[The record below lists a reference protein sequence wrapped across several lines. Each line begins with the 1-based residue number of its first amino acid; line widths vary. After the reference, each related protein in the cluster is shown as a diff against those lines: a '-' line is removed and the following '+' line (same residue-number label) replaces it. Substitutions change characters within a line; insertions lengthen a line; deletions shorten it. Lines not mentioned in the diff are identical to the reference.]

1 MCHRVLGALKVTGH
15 SWGRARPLHPPPPH
29 THTHFTPPT
38 PPRPPQRHLPGTK
51 RVGRVSAR
59 PLAPSPV
66 APGLSGVWT
75 RSSTRGCGSAPGT
88 RELRGRQPR
97 SHPPHPPSST
107 SAPLGR
113 GGVSME
119 RPRHWGSASAPG
131 GSRQQPALPGER
143 FLRGF
148 IIHRR
153 PEGEVPA
160 PSQDTHPPSR
170 AGLRGCA
177 HHPPPLPPPQPPAC
191 VRSGPSCATCA
202 PRVHGSSWQSR
213 VLSFGLSTAA
223 CRTRGGGALQSP
235 QSPPPDA
242 FLHAP
247 NPLVTS
253 PGLSVA
259 AARLTRS
266 VPPPRPPAQELP
278 LLAAQS
284 PHSAVPLPHIPLQ
297 PHSFPFS
304 GLQAEV
310 PLFPYSELPPPRALS
325 GHRGGPQPVRP
336 PPTMW
341 ELCPESHRPGSAMGN

>member
-1 MCHRVLGALKVTGH
+1 MPPGPRRAEGHRAQLGTGTAASPPPGHPSVTSLARSELDGSQPGPSLRPRSPRGSAGCGHAAQRGDAALPQGHGSCGDGSPAPTPHTPLLHQRSTGGGEGGGFYGKAPALGECER
-15 SWGRARPLHPPPPH
+15 SRGLPPAASAARREISAWFHHPPPPRRRSSCSVSGH
-29 THTHFTPPT
+29 PPT
-38 PPRPPQRHLPGTK
+38 LQ
-51 RVGRVSAR
+51 GRA
-59 PLAPSPV
+59 
-66 APGLSGVWT
+66 
-75 RSSTRGCGSAPGT
+75 
-88 RELRGRQPR
+88 
-97 SHPPHPPSST
+97 
-107 SAPLGR
+107 
-113 GGVSME
+113 
-119 RPRHWGSASAPG
+119 
-131 GSRQQPALPGER
+131 
-143 FLRGF
+143 
-148 IIHRR
+148 
-153 PEGEVPA
+153 
-160 PSQDTHPPSR
+160 
-170 AGLRGCA
+170 AGLR
-177 HHPPPLPPPQPPAC
+177 PPPSPTSPPQPPAC